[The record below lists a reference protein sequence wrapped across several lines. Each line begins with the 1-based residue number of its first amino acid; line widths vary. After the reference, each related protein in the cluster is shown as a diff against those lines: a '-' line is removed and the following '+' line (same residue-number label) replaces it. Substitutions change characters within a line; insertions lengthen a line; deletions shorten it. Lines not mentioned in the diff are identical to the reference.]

1 MTAIIDEFSNILP
14 YLDGR
19 SFNENMSI
27 RYSSHAKVE
36 YRIDV
41 LEEICRDKKVI
52 HVGCCDHVPLIK
64 SKIAQH
70 NWLHGIITD
79 CSKLTVGIDIDQ
91 DAVNEASRISGLK
104 NIFVGDITSE
114 KNIEQ
119 ISNDIF
125 DIALFGEV
133 LEHIS
138 NPVDFLSR
146 FRKNYGDQFRSIV
159 ITVPNAFR
167 AGNIKGIMKNTETIN
182 SDHRFFFTPYT
193 IAKVALDAG
202 FMPKE
207 IRMATFTR
215 AGPAKTMILNQK
227 PLLAEDIIFIGF
239 KI

>member
-1 MTAIIDEFSNILP
+1 MTALIEEFSTILP

-19 SFNENMSI
+19 SFDENMSVK
-27 RYSSHAKVE
+27 YLANATVE
-36 YRIDV
+36 FRLDV
-41 LEEICRDKKVI
+41 LEDICRDKKVI
-52 HVGCCDHVPLIK
+52 HIGCCDHIPLIQ
-64 SKIAQH
+64 SKIAEH
-70 NWLHGIITD
+70 NWLHGAITE
-79 CSKLTVGIDIDQ
+79 CSKMTVGIDIDP
-91 DAVNEASRISGLK
+91 DAVREASRISGLN
-104 NIFVGDITSE
+104 NIFVGDITSDT
-114 KNIEQ
+114 KIEQ

-138 NPVDFLSR
+138 NPVDFLSK
-146 FRKNYGDQFRSIV
+146 FRKNYGKQFQSIV

-167 AGNIKGIMKNTETIN
+167 AGNIRGIFRNTETIN

-215 AGPAKTMILNQK
+215 AGRAKTMILNRK
-227 PLLAEDIIFIGF
+227 PLLAEDIIFIGSS
-239 KI
+239 I